1 MYTVRVMLVWVLFI
15 LIIVLI
21 DILHQLSSIMNI
33 VRYNYNIY
41 NYYPT
46 KGVPFFVQRLL
57 WKITLHCLQLFSEN
71 WSFFLEDFRCQLP
84 A

>member
-1 MYTVRVMLVWVLFI
+1 MYTARVMLVWVLFI

-41 NYYPT
+41 NYHPT

-57 WKITLHCLQLFSEN
+57 
-71 WSFFLEDFRCQLP
+71 
-84 A
+84 